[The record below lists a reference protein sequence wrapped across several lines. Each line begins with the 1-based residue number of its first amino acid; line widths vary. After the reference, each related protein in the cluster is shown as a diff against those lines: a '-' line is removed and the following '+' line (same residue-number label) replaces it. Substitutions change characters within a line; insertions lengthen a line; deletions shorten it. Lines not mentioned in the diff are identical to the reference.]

1 MFMQLLLNTFG
12 ASLRKKD
19 NMFLIRAGDRQV
31 LISPRKVQSI
41 MLTTGVHLSTDAI
54 RLALEH
60 HIDIAL
66 LDKFGHPY
74 GRFWHMRLGSTNR
87 LRRRLLEI
95 AETEEGVML
104 AGEWVQGKIGH
115 QAALLRELARTRPDR
130 AEELEAVAGRL
141 DKLADI
147 VAGLKGATIDELRG
161 SLMGLEGVAGREY
174 FGALSLALP
183 ERFRFQGR
191 SRAPAKDEFNCLINY
206 AYGVF
211 YSLVERACLLCG
223 LDPCIGLMHTDNYN
237 KPSLVYDLIEFH
249 RVHAER
255 VVINLFA
262 ARKIKAELFEQVEGG
277 FRLNADG
284 RAVLLSNLNEY
295 LDRMKH
301 HGRRRL
307 KVRDTIV
314 YECQRLAG
322 RLLRGLDDDQ
332 DVDLSVFD
340 LAAELAGESSA
351 QSSSPGGRK
360 GSAKNGVA
368 IDAAATDED
377 AGDGEDDPPRWHDAG
392 AARTPVGDGDGGA
405 SQPSIEFDEEGDNDA
420 DLGDI

>member
-1 MFMQLLLNTFG
+1 LQLILNTFG

-19 NMFLIRAGDRQV
+19 NMFLIRSGERQV
-31 LISPRKVQSI
+31 LMSPKKVQSI
-41 MLTTGVHLSTDAI
+41 VLTTGVHLSTDAI

-66 LDKFGHPY
+66 LDKYGEPY
-74 GRFWHMRLGSTNR
+74 GRFWHTRLGSTNR

-95 AETEEGVML
+95 AETEEGVSL
-104 AGEWVQGKIGH
+104 AGEWVQAKIGN
-115 QAALLRELARTRPDR
+115 QAGLIRELARTRPDR

-141 DKLADI
+141 DKMADI
-147 VAGLKGATIDELRG
+147 VAGLKGTAIDELRG

-174 FGALSLALP
+174 FAALSLALP
-183 ERFRFQGR
+183 ERFRFRGR
-191 SRAPAKDEFNCLINY
+191 SRSPAKDEFNSLINY
-206 AYGVF
+206 AYGVL

-262 ARKIKAELFEQVEGG
+262 ARKVKAELFEQVDGG
-277 FRLNADG
+277 FRLNAEG
-284 RAVLLSNLNEY
+284 RALLLNALNEH

-307 KVRDTIV
+307 KIRDTIV

-322 RLLRGLDDDQ
+322 RLLRGLDDDGE
-332 DVDLSVFD
+332 VDLSVYD
-340 LAAELAGESSA
+340 LAAELGGESSIP
-351 QSSSPGGRK
+351 SSSSAGEPGSCEDR
-360 GSAKNGVA
+360 VA
-368 IDAAATDED
+368 IESAAVDGE
-377 AGDGEDDPPRWHDAG
+377 AGDREDDP
-392 AARTPVGDGDGGA
+392 ARRADPGSPPGPVVATNGQA
-405 SQPSIEFDEEGDNDA
+405 SQPGPPFDEDGDSDV
-420 DLGDI
+420 DLGHV